1 MRIARML
8 LCRLGF
14 HKWGKWELYRKI
26 MDVIKK
32 PEIDSEAYYGDTIV
46 QKRECQRCGEIDLL
60 KTEV

>member
-1 MRIARML
+1 MRITRML

-32 PEIDSEAYYGDTIV
+32 PEIDSEAYYRDTII
-46 QKRECQRCGEIDLL
+46 QKRESKGAARLIF
-60 KTEV
+60 